1 MRAGMDRLKSQL
13 DSTLLEFDI
22 AKRELLAIQEDVV
35 VKVCISVTWIQS
47 VKAYTF
53 LVA

>member
-22 AKRELLAIQEDVV
+22 AKRELFTIEKDVV
-35 VKVCISVTWIQS
+35 TKVCISVGMIQ
-47 VKAYTF
+47 
-53 LVA
+53 LVNGFAP